1 MSTVETEP
9 KPSDKYKRIC
19 NCGMCRARYQ
29 SYFREREKEGLNP
42 PEAQETQENKEMKI
56 LEIKPDI
63 LAIIDKIVVQNQVI
77 INQNAGIIEL
87 LFNPAMVMEPE
98 PLVINERLR
107 GPVRKL

>member
-1 MSTVETEP
+1 MIFHGRDLT
-9 KPSDKYKRIC
+9 K
-19 NCGMCRARYQ
+19 
-29 SYFREREKEGLNP
+29 NP

>member
-1 MSTVETEP
+1 MGYAEEMS
-9 KPSDKYKRIC
+9 
-19 NCGMCRARYQ
+19 
-29 SYFREREKEGLNP
+29 
-42 PEAQETQENKEMKI
+42 KEMKI

-107 GPVRKL
+107 GPVRKK